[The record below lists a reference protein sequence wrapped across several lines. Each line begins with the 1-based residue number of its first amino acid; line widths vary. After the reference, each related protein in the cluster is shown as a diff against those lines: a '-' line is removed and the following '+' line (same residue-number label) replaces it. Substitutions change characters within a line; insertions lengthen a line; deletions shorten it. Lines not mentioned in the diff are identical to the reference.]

1 MKLCSL
7 TLSIAFLLLSP
18 FSSGQSSNNAQQRAD
33 IMSVIYDWAETLTT
47 DDLERRKQVTIDG
60 SMIQRMRQQPD
71 GSFTLAPSI
80 VSFDAMKPSNTV
92 MVERFWDE
100 ELIITGPFATFMAAY
115 DFWIDGEF
123 SHCGTD
129 VFDLINVDGQW
140 KIGNMKFTII
150 RDGCPPSPLGKLGTQ

>member
-7 TLSIAFLLLSP
+7 TLSIACILLSP
-18 FSSGQSSNNAQQRAD
+18 ISSGQTSNNAQQRAL
-33 IMSVIYDWAETLTT
+33 IMSVIYDWADTLTT
-47 DDLERRKQVTIDG
+47 NDLERRKQVTIDG

-71 GSFTLAPSI
+71 GSFSLTPSI
-80 VSFDAMKPSNTV
+80 VSFAEMQPSNSV

-100 ELIITGPFATFMAAY
+100 ELVVIGPFATFIAAY

-123 SHCGTD
+123 SHCGSD
-129 VFDLINVDGQW
+129 VFDLVNVEGKW

-150 RDGCPPSPLGKLGTQ
+150 RDGCPPSPLGALGTQ

>member
-1 MKLCSL
+1 MKFSISILLAFSTLLSSL
-7 TLSIAFLLLSP
+7 TSAQSLSAEAEREKILS
-18 FSSGQSSNNAQQRAD
+18 
-33 IMSVIYDWAETLTT
+33 VVYDWADTLTT
-47 DDLERRKQVTIDG
+47 GNLERRREVTLDG

-71 GSFTLAPSI
+71 GAFDLSPSI
-80 VSFDAMKPSNTV
+80 VNFADMTPSNSI

-100 ELIITGPFATFMAAY
+100 ELVIRGRFATFIAEY

-129 VFDLINVDGQW
+129 FFDLINVDGQW

-150 RDGCPPSPLGKLGTQ
+150 RQGCPPSPLGPLKTP

>member
-1 MKLCSL
+1 MKLSSL
-7 TLSIAFLLLSP
+7 TLAITLILLSP
-18 FSSGQSSNNAQQRAD
+18 ISSGQTSNNAPQRAL
-33 IMSVIYDWAETLTT
+33 IMSVIYDWADTLTT

-71 GSFTLAPSI
+71 GSFTLTPSI
-80 VSFDAMKPSNTV
+80 VSFADMKPSNAV

-100 ELIITGPFATFMAAY
+100 ELTIRGPFATFTAAY

-129 VFDLINVDGQW
+129 VFDMINVDGQW

-150 RDGCPPSPLGKLGTQ
+150 RDGCPPSPLGALGNQ